1 MNSYFE
7 ENKYK
12 LLNALLPLMPE
23 SQSYDTKIDGLLI
36 VKRDKPVQSEVCLQQ
51 PVLIFSVQGE
61 KRYAAG
67 SEIIDYKQGQIVF
80 QGAPMPCS
88 SYVLKADKETPYVA
102 MVLSVNMQLMTEVI
116 YFLDDV
122 DTSAMINSY
131 SSLGRIEAG
140 SELVDSFIRLAEL
153 LNKSN
158 NDIKVLSPLMI
169 KEIYYFFNHKW

>member
-1 MNSYFE
+1 MNINFE

-36 VKRDKPVQSEVCLQQ
+36 VKRDNPFKSEVCLQQ
-51 PVLIFSVQGE
+51 PILIFSVQGE

-88 SYVLKADKETPYVA
+88 SYVLKSDK
-102 MVLSVNMQLMTEVI
+102 
-116 YFLDDV
+116 
-122 DTSAMINSY
+122 
-131 SSLGRIEAG
+131 
-140 SELVDSFIRLAEL
+140 
-153 LNKSN
+153 
-158 NDIKVLSPLMI
+158 
-169 KEIYYFFNHKW
+169 